1 MDGSSD
7 STSGKSI
14 CFTVDLYSLSIDE
27 LISCLIAELGLTNTT
42 VVAVTCD
49 VLCRS
54 IELVVVLVV
63 FAIAIELQV
72 ATIYRVTD
80 GLRYSSYLFRPVDVI
95 TTTASFAEGMDFPRQ
110 TRIIRRTEITTEA
123 ERT

>member
-27 LISCLIAELGLTNTT
+27 LISCLIAELGLTNTA

-80 GLRYSSYLFRPVDVI
+80 GLRYTSDLLWPVDVI
-95 TTTASFAEGMDFPRQ
+95 TTTASFAEAMDFTSQ
-110 TRIIRRTEITTEA
+110 ARIIRRTDIGTDA
-123 ERT
+123 K